1 MSGISA
7 GLYAMSFVVPALV
20 LILSTFAVFRLARQL
35 KGADPDARPAWQYL
49 ALHLALGIGLA
60 LPLGPLALA
69 AWVVVPGYLYRE
81 LRSIAGPT
89 TSKERERRPLT
100 SGGSTKRHWG
110 IATLFVTTGVLLPW
124 ATGFGVKVY
133 LDSLGRPTLPLEGFL
148 DPASVAIE
156 VLLTLGAW
164 AFPFVVLA
172 SAVVV
177 PWRVGFSE
185 DSAARDSLLPIWL
198 AYCFGAGAT
207 IPTFVGVFWEFD
219 SLMLLVPVGLVMVP
233 PMAVGYL
240 IGWWML
246 RHAAHPKTSAPV

>member
-1 MSGISA
+1 MSGIWA
-7 GLYAMSFVVPALV
+7 ALYVMTFVMPSLV
-20 LILSTFAVFRLARQL
+20 LIISTVAVFRVARQL
-35 KGADPDARPAWQYL
+35 KGAHTDARPAWQYL

-69 AWVVVPGYLYRE
+69 AWLLVPGYLYRE
-81 LRSIAGPT
+81 LRRGPT
-89 TSKERERRPLT
+89 TSKQRERRPLT
-100 SGGSTKRHWG
+100 SGGSAKRHRG

-124 ATGFGVKVY
+124 ATGLGVKVY

-164 AFPFVVLA
+164 AFPFVILA

-177 PWRVGFSE
+177 PWRIGFSE

-198 AYCFGAGAT
+198 AYLFGVVAT

-219 SLMLLVPVGLVMVP
+219 SLMLLVPVGLVLVP

-246 RHAAHPKTSAPV
+246 RHAAHPKTPSPV